1 MPWKPD
7 LAPSSSI
14 VLAGCFIGPWVCL
27 PNGIFHQSMPIL
39 YTGVTLFGLIRD
51 VLPIFSQV
59 PVLLNQEPDS
69 CFAWQTQ
76 ASGCPELPP
85 LVDGGG
91 RVHLCSFRS
100 ENFLI
105 ISLCIYKW
113 KILSIIWKDNLRQID
128 ADLCSL
134 TLFYCFQTSKWYYFI
149 GQVSDL
155 LAGLLKS
162 NSKSTMDQFTFLIT
176 SAHLK
181 AHMHGRFW
189 LDIGQE
195 LSLAWMGLWL
205 ESSRWTLILLTQQ
218 MAYPARG

>member
-1 MPWKPD
+1 
-7 LAPSSSI
+7 
-14 VLAGCFIGPWVCL
+14 
-27 PNGIFHQSMPIL
+27 MPIL

-105 ISLCIYKW
+105 IRVCV
-113 KILSIIWKDNLRQID
+113 SINEK
-128 ADLCSL
+128 
-134 TLFYCFQTSKWYYFI
+134 Y
-149 GQVSDL
+149 
-155 LAGLLKS
+155 
-162 NSKSTMDQFTFLIT
+162 
-176 SAHLK
+176 
-181 AHMHGRFW
+181 
-189 LDIGQE
+189 
-195 LSLAWMGLWL
+195 
-205 ESSRWTLILLTQQ
+205 
-218 MAYPARG
+218 